1 MLPSTAAASEN
12 VSRSTTGNLEA
23 NVGRL
28 SDALRAASLPLSSFP
43 ALGALRA
50 ADPTALLPLLHWALL
65 DMSPHV
71 AHLTRERLS
80 YSLFAADDLRFARGA
95 LELARGP
102 PLRVEARLAPAQ
114 LLAPAGCFAER
125 KLIFVAD
132 VVRACA
138 ALHADGERAAA
149 PRRRGPVPPY
159 VGHFALSPASAS
171 TRDAVLMQQNRASAE
186 RGKSMEASNVWPPRL
201 VNLPRGK
208 GGASSDRIYSCGGR
222 EEVSGRLTG
231 VIEENE
237 DKEAVERFLSS
248 AVMLGQGAG
257 AAMTTAWRTRR
268 GQVGADCFI

>member
-1 MLPSTAAASEN
+1 MLPSTAAIEN
-12 VSRSTTGNLEA
+12 VSRSTTGNLDA

-43 ALGALRA
+43 APRALRA
-50 ADPTALLPLLHWALL
+50 ADPAALLPLLHWALL

-71 AHLTRERLS
+71 ARLARERLS
-80 YSLFAADDLRFARGA
+80 YSLFAADDLRFARGV

-132 VVRACA
+132 VMRACA

-159 VGHFALSPASAS
+159 AGHFALSPASAS
-171 TRDAVLMQQNRASAE
+171 TRDAVRVLQNSAIAE
-186 RGKSMEASNVWPPRL
+186 RGTSMGASNVWPPRL
-201 VNLPRGK
+201 ANLPRGRR
-208 GGASSDRIYSCGGR
+208 GASSDRIYSCGSG
-222 EEVSGRLTG
+222 EEDGWRSTG

-237 DKEAVERFLSS
+237 DKEAAERFLSS

-257 AAMTTAWRTRR
+257 AAMAAARRTRR